1 MREIGSVIAWSP
13 VVEGALGNP
22 TVTYATQ
29 VGRIIRIGQNL
40 VYMYV
45 DIRVNS
51 GWSGGSGNLRISTPT
66 IAGGFNP
73 LVYQIPIS
81 GGRVV
86 NGAVV
91 GDLINFEG
99 STKIAFF
106 SLAGSNIDF
115 SAMSTLNPISIVV
128 NQIFTI

>member
-1 MREIGSVIAWSP
+1 MREIGNIITWNPVI
-13 VVEGALGNP
+13 EGQLSNP

-45 DIRVNS
+45 NIQANL
-51 GWSGGSGNLRISTPT
+51 GWSGGSGAFRISTPSL
-66 IAGGFNP
+66 AGGFSP
-73 LVYQIPIS
+73 LLYQIPIS
-81 GGRVV
+81 GGRMA

-91 GDLINFEG
+91 GDLIGFEG
-99 STKIAFF
+99 GKIAFYN
-106 SLAGSNIDF
+106 LAGNNIDF
-115 SAMSTLNPISIVV
+115 SAMSTLSPISVVV